1 METGVQEESL
11 KERRAFCL
19 PLRAVLRPWEQ
30 VLANW
35 EGSDCPSIPSLTF
48 RRQMLHHS
56 LHLQHSTHFG
66 APGNIL
72 RVNNFWGLTQTAFF
86 CQRILSAKCGPAVT
100 PGEGAFVS
108 PVREE
113 APLAGRP
120 QALWSPGLIIAQGG
134 RGWLPGRGLSLGGVR
149 EAPCEK
155 LNPEHSHQLAAFQ
168 SVPVGPPLAFHF
180 VDWRLCPWIELNVL
194 LKLSVLFF
202 SLC

>member
-35 EGSDCPSIPSLTF
+35 EGSDGPSIPSLTF
-48 RRQMLHHS
+48 RRQMLHHC

-66 APGNIL
+66 APGNIP
-72 RVNNFWGLTQTAFF
+72 RVNYFWGLTQTAFF

-134 RGWLPGRGLSLGGVR
+134 AGLVAGEGAVTGGSEGGPVW
-149 EAPCEK
+149 EAESRTLSPTGC
-155 LNPEHSHQLAAFQ
+155 LS
-168 SVPVGPPLAFHF
+168 VGPRGATACLSFCWLEI
-180 VDWRLCPWIELNVL
+180 VSLNRA
-194 LKLSVLFF
+194 
-202 SLC
+202 

>member
-1 METGVQEESL
+1 MWGCPRNSL
-11 KERRAFCL
+11 PL
-19 PLRAVLRPWEQ
+19 PLRRLKPW
-30 VLANW
+30 VTDAL
-35 EGSDCPSIPSLTF
+35 SSSPPPLYKTPCL
-48 RRQMLHHS
+48 
-56 LHLQHSTHFG
+56 
-66 APGNIL
+66 
-72 RVNNFWGLTQTAFF
+72 QTAFF

-168 SVPVGPPLAFHF
+168 SVPVGA
-180 VDWRLCPWIELNVL
+180 
-194 LKLSVLFF
+194 
-202 SLC
+202 SLENPSGWGTGGGGLD